1 MLVTKATLTKA
12 VLPEGARR
20 SKRYPLA
27 LSVRFHTLGTA
38 QGNSGSSGNGVTRD
52 FSSQGMFIET
62 KREAEPG
69 SQVKIIAE
77 WPVLLEGVVPLQFIA
92 VGQVVRC
99 NAFGFGIR
107 ILRHEYRTRRKDV
120 TGGCRNAC
128 VLDEQK
134 TA

>member
-1 MLVTKATLTKA
+1 MLVTRAILTKA
-12 VLPEGARR
+12 VLPKGARR
-20 SKRYPLA
+20 STRYPLA
-27 LSVRFHTLGTA
+27 LSVRFHPLGAA
-38 QGNSGSSGNGVTRD
+38 QGNSGNGVTRD

-62 KREAEPG
+62 NREAEPG
-69 SQVKIIAE
+69 SQVKIVAE

-99 NAFGFGIR
+99 DAFGFGMR

-120 TGGCRNAC
+120 ADGCPGAC
-128 VLDEQK
+128 VLDAQK